1 MVVPFNADTLP
12 LIKTVTFTRKF
23 RSLKKMWKYLAV
35 LTLTL
40 FMAGCQ
46 TIGAKSI
53 EYGRSQFNKSIVQTN
68 QEQTLLNLVRL
79 RYRDQT
85 YTLQVASVTSSL
97 EYGVAAGGSGSFPK
111 ASPNTYGL
119 SMGGS
124 YTEKPTI
131 SYVPLTG
138 ENLVNQMMTPIS
150 PKTMLILHHSGWSV
164 SRILRIIAQEINGL
178 ENANTAAGPTPS
190 HEPEFREFKRVAQLM
205 RELEIND
212 GLELGFSKSE
222 SGDLELILII
232 HEDHMDTPQ
241 AKELYQLLNLSPE
254 KNIFPIGSAKGKDR
268 IQVITRSLVGC
279 FFFVSQAVNVPQ
291 KDEEKGLVTVTEAVD
306 GGRFDW
312 NEVTEGIMNIQS
324 STGRFTP
331 KDAYIHVYYR
341 GKWFYIADNDL
352 PSKSTFLMLNQ
363 LFSILG
369 GNVKASAPVL
379 TLSAN

>member
-1 MVVPFNADTLP
+1 
-12 LIKTVTFTRKF
+12 
-23 RSLKKMWKYLAV
+23 MWKYLAV

-97 EYGVAAGGSGSFPK
+97 EYGVAAGGTGSFPK
-111 ASPNTYGL
+111 AAPNTYGL

-205 RELEIND
+205 REMEVND

-254 KNIFPIGSAKGKDR
+254 KNIFPIGSTKGKDR

-312 NEVTEGIMNIQS
+312 NEVTEGIMNIKS

-352 PSKSTFLMLNQ
+352 ASKSTFLMLNQ